1 LGTGAGLTGLTVLT
15 GLAGLAAWTGLA
27 ALTALVVLAALTA
40 VAPFLVLFFSD
51 NTALPDGTVPFLA
64 DTAGVSDDFCVLG
77 MV

>member
-1 LGTGAGLTGLTVLT
+1 
-15 GLAGLAAWTGLA
+15 
-27 ALTALVVLAALTA
+27 LVVLAALTA